1 MKRVTLYTMDK
12 CPHCETAKKYLDKQ
26 GIRYRLCNVK
36 SPKGQKD
43 FAGTGLRGV
52 PALQVGDTLMNGF
65 SVKKFNQ
72 LYKN

>member
-12 CPHCETAKKYLDKQ
+12 CPHCETAKKYLDQQ

-36 SPKGQKD
+36 TPKGQKD
-43 FAGTGLRGV
+43 FASTGLRGV

-65 SVKKFNQ
+65 SIKKFNQ
-72 LYKN
+72 LYRK